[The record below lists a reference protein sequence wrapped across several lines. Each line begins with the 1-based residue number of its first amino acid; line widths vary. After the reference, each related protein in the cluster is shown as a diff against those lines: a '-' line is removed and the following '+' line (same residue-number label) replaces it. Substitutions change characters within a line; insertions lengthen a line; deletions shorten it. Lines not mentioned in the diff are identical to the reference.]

1 MDSIGAD
8 IRRELARFGP
18 ALGLAEI
25 VAAWPAAVGP
35 AIARNAWPARV
46 SRDGTLHVATS
57 SSSWAFELAQLEP
70 TLRARLGE
78 RLEECVPAALRFA
91 TGPLPE
97 PGREEV
103 KTSKQIAPP
112 PSAVVRAQ
120 AERMARE
127 IEDPALREAVARAA
141 AASLTAAD
149 ERPSD
154 RSV

>member
-1 MDSIGAD
+1 MDSIRAD
-8 IRRELARFGP
+8 VRRELDRFGP

-25 VAAWPAAVGP
+25 VTAWPEAVGP

-46 SRDGTLHVATS
+46 SRDGTLHIATS
-57 SSSWAFELAQLEP
+57 SSSWAFELTQLEP
-70 TLRARLGE
+70 TIRARLGE
-78 RLEECVPAALRFA
+78 RLDACVPSALRFA

-97 PGREEV
+97 PGCEEV
-103 KTSKQIAPP
+103 KTSKRTVPT
-112 PSAVVRAQ
+112 PSATVRAE

-141 AASLTAAD
+141 AASLAAAN
-149 ERPSD
+149 EHPSD